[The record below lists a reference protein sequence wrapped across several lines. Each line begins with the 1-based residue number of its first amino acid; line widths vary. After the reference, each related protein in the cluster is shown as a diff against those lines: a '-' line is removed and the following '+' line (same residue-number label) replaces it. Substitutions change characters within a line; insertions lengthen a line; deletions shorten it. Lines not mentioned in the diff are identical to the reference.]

1 LSGIDDFISGDGSA
15 KVVLTLTAAENLV
28 SANCEIIKKS
38 SEAGNRTVVITMN
51 NPSPILK
58 DLYRSENIDLS
69 NVYFIDA
76 ITKYA
81 LGSLPADIDN
91 SVFIT
96 SPSNLTDIG
105 IAVTEMLKEN
115 PDERTVVLLD
125 SVNTM
130 LIYMPTPT
138 LTKFMHFISSKL
150 RLMKSTGFYLSVKEG
165 LDPILL
171 MQLKT
176 FTDSTEEL

>member
-1 LSGIDDFISGDGSA
+1 MSGIDGFISGEGAA
-15 KVVLTLTAAENLV
+15 KVVLALTRAENLAN
-28 SANCEIIKKS
+28 ANCEIIKKS
-38 SEAGNRTVVITMN
+38 AEAGNRSIVITMN
-51 NPSPILK
+51 NPSPLLK
-58 DLYRSENIDLS
+58 DLYRSEGIDIS

-81 LGSLPADIDN
+81 LGSLPGDIDN
-91 SVFIT
+91 SVFVT

-105 IAVTEMLKEN
+105 ISVTEMLKEN
-115 PDERTVVLLD
+115 SGEKTIVLLD

-138 LTKFMHFISSKL
+138 LTKFMHFMSSKL
-150 RLMKSTGFYLSVKEG
+150 RLMKCTGFYLSVKEG
-165 LDPILL
+165 LDPVLL

-176 FTDSTEEL
+176 FSDSTEEI